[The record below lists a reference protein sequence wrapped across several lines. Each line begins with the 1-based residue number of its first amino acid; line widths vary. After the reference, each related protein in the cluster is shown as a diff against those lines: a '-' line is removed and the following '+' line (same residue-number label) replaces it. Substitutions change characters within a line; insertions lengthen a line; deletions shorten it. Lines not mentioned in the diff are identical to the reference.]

1 MAFLLN
7 KSIIVEGG
15 FMMIENIEQVKHDL
29 THWVREQMSSI
40 GATKAVVGISGG
52 KDSSTVAALMVHAIG
67 KDNVFGVLMPDGEQK
82 DIDYA
87 IDLCRSLDIK
97 YEIVSIDKITSR
109 FKESLSFLPDISK
122 QTILNMPPRI
132 RMTMLYAISQSILGS
147 LVINTSNL
155 SEDWIGYATIY
166 GDTTGAFSPLA
177 TFTTDEVIQLGLSLG
192 LDEKFVVKPPA
203 DGLTGKTDE
212 EVIGFSYEVL
222 NKYIREGV
230 IEDSAVKEKIDRMHR
245 ISRFKFLPITMYH
258 SNLPIRADDI
268 AGIYHVDRER

>member
-1 MAFLLN
+1 
-7 KSIIVEGG
+7 
-15 FMMIENIEQVKHDL
+15 MMIENIEQVKNDL
-29 THWVREQMSSI
+29 THWVREQMEKI

-87 IDLCRSLDIK
+87 IELCKALDIK
-97 YEIVSIDKITSR
+97 HEIVSIDKITSR

-132 RMTMLYAISQSILGS
+132 RMTMLYAISQSIPGS

-222 NKYIREGV
+222 NRYIREGV
-230 IEDSAVKEKIDRMHR
+230 IEDSAVKDKIDRMHR

-268 AGIYHVDRER
+268 AGIYHVDGER